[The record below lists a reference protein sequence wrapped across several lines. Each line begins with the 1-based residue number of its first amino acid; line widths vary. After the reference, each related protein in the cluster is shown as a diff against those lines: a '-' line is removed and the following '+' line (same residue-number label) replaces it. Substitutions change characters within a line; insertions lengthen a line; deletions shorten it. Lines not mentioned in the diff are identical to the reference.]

1 MITQT
6 PQNLRSLRIM
16 ETQTPKKLKPVRITK
31 TSHPVNPLM
40 SRFLA
45 VY

>member
-16 ETQTPKKLKPVRITK
+16 KTQTPKNLNPSVSQNLTPR
-31 TSHPVNPLM
+31 NPLTL
-40 SRFLA
+40 RFLA